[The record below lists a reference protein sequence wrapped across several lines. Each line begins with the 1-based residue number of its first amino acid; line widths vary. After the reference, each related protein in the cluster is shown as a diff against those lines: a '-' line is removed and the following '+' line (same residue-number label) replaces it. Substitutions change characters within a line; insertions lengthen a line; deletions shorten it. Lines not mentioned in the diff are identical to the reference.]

1 MSFDVY
7 MEKEIPGYKDLLTEK
22 QINDLKSQY
31 EQIQVWTK
39 TRDHTNSRIGKGDID
54 FLNDFKKADRTLE
67 RVTGNFYI
75 SLENL
80 KQQLNIGD
88 EVKSGASHK

>member
-7 MEKEIPGYKDLLTEK
+7 MEQEIPGYKSLLSEE

-31 EQIQVWTK
+31 EQIQAWTK
-39 TRDHTNSRIGKGDID
+39 TRDYTNSRVGKGDID
-54 FLNDFKKADRTLE
+54 FLNDFNKADRTLE

-75 SLENL
+75 TLETI
-80 KQQLNIGD
+80 KQQLNINT
-88 EVKSGASHK
+88 EEKNTASYR